1 MKTIIIYVAFL
12 LSVFTI
18 STVNAQKQ
26 KITEQEKIENIE
38 KTRKEA
44 IENATK
50 EEKHNLEKEIRY
62 IDNLVREG
70 KLSKEEGEEKKKKA
84 AKRAAENIKNR
95 IAIAENNAELLL
107 REQEDTT
114 SYHGSYLMTME
125 FAENGKIA
133 DLNIKKR
140 INDTELQDPDTK
152 RTKSDLVLA
161 FGFNNALEDGQSIND
176 SDFKLAGSRFFEIG
190 WAWTTR
196 VFENSNWLRS

>member
-18 STVNAQKQ
+18 NTVNAQKQ

-70 KLSKEEGEEKKKKA
+70 KLSKEEGEELKKK
-84 AKRAAENIKNR
+84 
-95 IAIAENNAELLL
+95 
-107 REQEDTT
+107 
-114 SYHGSYLMTME
+114 
-125 FAENGKIA
+125 
-133 DLNIKKR
+133 
-140 INDTELQDPDTK
+140 
-152 RTKSDLVLA
+152 
-161 FGFNNALEDGQSIND
+161 LEEEEEVDESTP
-176 SDFKLAGSRFFEIG
+176 SRM
-190 WAWTTR
+190 WV
-196 VFENSNWLRS
+196 VFLGM